1 MTYIPDFA
9 LERKEILAS
18 YRNLVTLLKERTNP
32 DQLKKIR
39 KAFKLAVTAHKDM
52 RRKSGE
58 PYIYHPL
65 EVARIAVAD
74 IGLGAT
80 GVICALLHDVVED
93 TDYTLD
99 DINDLFGEQV
109 MKIIDGLTKIDGVMD
124 MQTPSMQ
131 AENFR
136 KILLT
141 LSEDVRVILIKLA
154 DRLHN
159 MRTLD
164 SMPREKQLKI
174 ASETHFFYAPL
185 AHRLGLYNIKTELE
199 DLVIKYTEPDVYK
212 SITNQIAATQEER
225 NRFIQQ
231 FILPIKEQMAKEG
244 FNFEII
250 SRVKSI
256 YSIWQKMQKKE
267 IAFEEVY
274 DLFAIR
280 IIVDSPFEIEKVDC
294 WKVYSIITSLYRP
307 NPDRLRDW
315 VSIPKANGY
324 ESLHTTVMSPQ
335 GKWVEI
341 QIRSNRMNEIAEKG
355 YAAHWKYKGVT
366 NSEKNFEQGL
376 DEWLAKIR
384 EVLKSNEASALEFL
398 SDIRLDIFSDEIFV
412 FTPKGEMKTL
422 PKNATILDFAYAV
435 HSQLGGTCIGA
446 KVNHVL
452 VPLNHQLKSG
462 DQVEIITSKKQVP
475 QETWLHFVV
484 TSKARDNIKEVVK
497 EELNRKLAFG
507 KATFEGMFPKYDQI
521 KLNSVIQQLRNK
533 ISIKNAHDLYVK
545 IAEGTINSDEI
556 QKVLSKRGRR
566 FLDYITLRPLIN
578 SRDSQ
583 KDLDQVIMEQLKQ
596 NPVSLLLD
604 EDIEKIHYSISRCC
618 NPIPGDQVIGYIT
631 SNNNIQIHRTNCPT
645 AIELMSQFGN
655 RIVKAKWRSEEAVS
669 LLAGVKIQGLD
680 KKGLMR
686 ELTNVIS
693 EQLNLN
699 MRSLNFESSEGVF
712 VGTIMLYIQD
722 LESFNYLISN
732 LKKIDGI
739 EKVSRINSY
748 EDSENEFKS

>member
-1 MTYIPDFA
+1 MTYIPDIA
-9 LERKEILAS
+9 EERKEILAQ
-18 YRNLVTLLKERTNP
+18 YRNLITIVRDRTN
-32 DQLKKIR
+32 QEQKRKIR

-65 EVARIAVAD
+65 EVARIAAAD

-99 DINDLFGEQV
+99 DINDLFGENV
-109 MKIIDGLTKIDGVMD
+109 MKITDGLTKIDGVMD
-124 MQTPSMQ
+124 MQTPSLQ

-164 SMPREKQLKI
+164 SMTNEKQLKI

-199 DLVIKYTEPDVYK
+199 DLVIKYTEPDVYN
-212 SITNQIAATQEER
+212 SINRKIAATSEER

-231 FILPIKEQMAKEG
+231 FVLPLKEHLVKEG
-244 FNFEII
+244 FAFEIE

-256 YSIWQKMQKKE
+256 YSIWQKMKKKE
-267 IAFEEVY
+267 ITFEEVY

-280 IIVDSPFEIEKVDC
+280 IILDSPFETEKIDC

-315 VSIPKANGY
+315 ISIPKANGY
-324 ESLHTTVMSPQ
+324 ESLHTTVMSSQ

-341 QIRSNRMNEIAEKG
+341 QIRSTRMNEIAEKG
-355 YAAHWKYKGVT
+355 YAAHWKYKGITT
-366 NSEKNFEQGL
+366 NETTFEQGL

-384 EVLKSNEASALEFL
+384 KILKSNEASALEFL
-398 SDIRLDIFSDEIFV
+398 SDIKLDLFSDEMFI

-435 HSQLGGTCIGA
+435 HSQLGNNCIGA

-452 VPLNHQLKSG
+452 EPLTHQLKSG
-462 DQVEIITSKKQVP
+462 DQVEIITSKKQIP
-475 QETWLHFVV
+475 QENWLEFVV
-484 TSKARDNIKEVVK
+484 TSKARDNIKEALK
-497 EELNRKLAFG
+497 EELNKKIAIG
-507 KATFEGMFPKYDQI
+507 KEMFEGQFPEYDSV
-521 KLNSVIQQLRNK
+521 KLNTLVQQLKNK
-533 ISIKNAHDLYVK
+533 INFKNTQDLYVK
-545 IAEGTINSDEI
+545 LAEEVITLEDIH
-556 QKVLSKRGRR
+556 KALTKRNRR
-566 FLDYITLRPLIN
+566 FIDYITLRPLIHP
-578 SRDSQ
+578 
-583 KDLDQVIMEQLKQ
+583 KDTHKTLDQVITDQLKQ

-604 EDIEKIHYSISRCC
+604 EDIEKIHYQISKCC
-618 NPIPGDQVIGYIT
+618 NPIPGDQVIGFI
-631 SNNNIQIHRTNCPT
+631 SSSNNIQIHRTNCPT
-645 AIELMSQFGN
+645 AIQQMSQFGN

-669 LLAGVKIQGLD
+669 LLAGLKIQGVD

-686 ELTNVIS
+686 EITNVIS
-693 EQLNLN
+693 EQLELN

-712 VGTIMLYIQD
+712 VGTIMLYVQD
-722 LESFNYLISN
+722 LNSFNLLLDN

-739 EKVSRINSY
+739 EKVFRINSY
-748 EDSENEFKS
+748 EN

>member
-18 YRNLVTLLKERTNP
+18 YRNLITLLQERTTP
-32 DQLKKIR
+32 EQKLKIR
-39 KAFKLAVTAHKDM
+39 KAFKLAVIAHKDM

-93 TDYTLD
+93 TEYTLE

-109 MKIIDGLTKIDGVMD
+109 MKITDGLTKIDGVMD

-199 DLVIKYTEPDVYK
+199 DLVIKYTEPDVYT
-212 SITNQIAATQEER
+212 SILNQIAATQEER
-225 NRFIQQ
+225 DRFIQQ
-231 FILPIKEQMAKEG
+231 FIFPIKQQMAKEG

-256 YSIWQKMQKKE
+256 YSIWQKMKKKE
-267 IAFEEVY
+267 ITFEEVY

-280 IIVDSPFEIEKVDC
+280 IIIDSPFNIEKVDC

-324 ESLHTTVMSPQ
+324 ESLHTTVMSST
-335 GKWVEI
+335 GKWMEI
-341 QIRSNRMNEIAEKG
+341 QIRSKRMNEIAEKG
-355 YAAHWKYKGVT
+355 YAAHWKYKGISAT
-366 NSEKNFEQGL
+366 EKNFEQGL
-376 DEWLAKIR
+376 DDWLVKIK
-384 EVLKSNEASALEFL
+384 EILKSNEASAIEFL
-398 SDIRLDIFSDEIFV
+398 SDIKLDLFSDEIFV
-412 FTPKGEMKTL
+412 FTPKGLMKTL

-435 HSQLGGTCIGA
+435 HSQLGSMCIGA

-452 VPLNHQLKSG
+452 VPINHKLKSG
-462 DQVEIITSKKQVP
+462 DQVEVITSKKKTL
-475 QETWLHFVV
+475 QESWLQIVV
-484 TSKARDNIKEVVK
+484 TSKARDNIKEVLK
-497 EELNRKLAFG
+497 EELQLKIATG
-507 KATFEGMFPKYDQI
+507 KKIFEEMFPDYDAV
-521 KLNSVIQQLRNK
+521 KLNSVNHQIINK
-533 ISIKNAHDLYVK
+533 SSLKNSQDLYIK
-545 IAEGTINSDEI
+545 LADGTITPDDI
-556 QKVLSKRGRR
+556 HKMLSKRVRR
-566 FLDYITLRPLIN
+566 FLDYITLRPLIHP
-578 SRDSQ
+578 RDSQ
-583 KDLDQVIMEQLKQ
+583 KTLDQVITDQLKQ

-604 EDIEKIHYSISRCC
+604 EDIEKIQYSISRCC
-618 NPIPGDQVIGYIT
+618 NPIPGDQVIGFIT
-631 SNNNIQIHRTNCPT
+631 SNNNIQIHRTNCEN
-645 AIELMSQFGN
+645 AIQLMSQYGN
-655 RIVKAKWRSEEAVS
+655 RIIKAKWRSEESVS
-669 LLAGVKIQGLD
+669 LLAGVKIEGLD
-680 KKGLMR
+680 KKGLMSDITD
-686 ELTNVIS
+686 LIS
-693 EQLNLN
+693 QQLDLN
-699 MRSLNFESSEGVF
+699 MRSLKFESSQGVF
-712 VGTIMLYIQD
+712 EGTIMLYTSD
-722 LESFNYLISN
+722 LESFNHLISN
-732 LKKIDGI
+732 LKKIEGI
-739 EKVSRINSY
+739 EKVYRINSY
-748 EDSENEFKS
+748 ESE

>member
-1 MTYIPDFA
+1 MTYIPDIA
-9 LERKEILAS
+9 EERKEILAR
-18 YRNLVTLLKERTNP
+18 YRTLITIVKDRTN
-32 DQLKKIR
+32 QEQKRKIR
-39 KAFKLAVTAHKDM
+39 KAFKLAVTAHNGM

-65 EVARIAVAD
+65 EVARIAAAD

-93 TDYTLD
+93 TDYTLE
-99 DINDLFGEQV
+99 DINDLFGDTV
-109 MKIIDGLTKIDGVMD
+109 MKITDGLTKIDGVMD
-124 MQTPSMQ
+124 MQTPSLQ

-164 SMPREKQLKI
+164 SMPHEKQLKI

-199 DLVIKYTEPDVYK
+199 DLVIKYTEPDVYN
-212 SITNQIAATQEER
+212 SINKKIKATSEER

-231 FILPIKEQMAKEG
+231 FVFPIKEHLIKEG
-244 FNFEII
+244 FDFEIE

-256 YSIWQKMQKKE
+256 YSIWQKMKKKE
-267 IAFEEVY
+267 ISFEEVY

-280 IIVDSPFEIEKVDC
+280 IILNSPFDTEKIDC
-294 WKVYSIITSLYRP
+294 WKVYSMITSLYRP
-307 NPDRLRDW
+307 NSDRLRDW
-315 VSIPKANGY
+315 ISIPKANGY
-324 ESLHTTVMSPQ
+324 ESLHTTVMSSS

-355 YAAHWKYKGVT
+355 YAAHWKYKGITT
-366 NSEKNFEQGL
+366 NETNFEQGL
-376 DEWLAKIR
+376 DEWLGKIR
-384 EVLKSNEASALEFL
+384 KILKSKEASALEFL
-398 SDIRLDIFSDEIFV
+398 SDIKLDLFSDEMFV

-422 PKNATILDFAYAV
+422 PKNATILDFAYVV
-435 HSQLGGTCIGA
+435 HSQIGNNCIGA

-452 VPLNHQLKSG
+452 EPLTYQLKSG
-462 DQVEIITSKKQVP
+462 DQIEIITSKKQVP
-475 QETWLHFVV
+475 QEGWLEFVV
-484 TSKARDNIKEVVK
+484 TSKARDNIKEALK
-497 EELNRKLAFG
+497 EELNKKISIG
-507 KATFEGMFPKYDQI
+507 KETFEGLFPDYDSVR
-521 KLNSVIQQLRNK
+521 LNTLVQQLKNK
-533 ISIKNAHDLYVK
+533 ISFKNTQDLYVK
-545 IAEGTINSDEI
+545 IADNVISVDDI
-556 QKVLSKRGRR
+556 HKALSKQKRR
-566 FLDYITLRPLIN
+566 FLDYIMLRPLIHPK
-578 SRDSQ
+578 DTQ
-583 KDLDQVIMEQLKQ
+583 KNLDQVITDQLKQ

-604 EDIEKIHYSISRCC
+604 EDIEKIHYSISKCC
-618 NPIPGDQVIGYIT
+618 NPIPGDQVIGFIT
-631 SNNNIQIHRTNCPT
+631 SSNNIQIHRTNCDT
-645 AIELMSQFGN
+645 AIEQMSQFGN

-669 LLAGVKIQGLD
+669 LLVGLKIQGVD

-686 ELTNVIS
+686 KITDVIS
-693 EQLNLN
+693 EQLELN

-722 LESFNYLISN
+722 LKGLNNLLDN
-732 LKKIDGI
+732 LKKIDGV
-739 EKVSRINSY
+739 EKVYRINSY
-748 EDSENEFKS
+748 EN

>member
-1 MTYIPDFA
+1 MTYIPDIA
-9 LERKEILAS
+9 EERKEILAR
-18 YRNLVTLLKERTNP
+18 YRNLITIVKDRTNEE
-32 DQLKKIR
+32 QKRKIR

-65 EVARIAVAD
+65 EVARIAAAD

-99 DINDLFGEQV
+99 DIHDLFGDNV
-109 MKIIDGLTKIDGVMD
+109 MRITDGLTKIDGVMD

-164 SMPREKQLKI
+164 SMTNEKQLKI

-212 SITNQIAATQEER
+212 SINRKIAATSEER

-231 FILPIKEQMAKEG
+231 FILPLKEHLAKEG
-244 FNFEII
+244 FSFEIE

-256 YSIWQKMQKKE
+256 YSIWQKMKKKE
-267 IAFEEVY
+267 ITFEEVY

-280 IIVDSPFEIEKVDC
+280 IILNSPFETEKIDC
-294 WKVYSIITSLYRP
+294 WKVYSVITSLYRP

-315 VSIPKANGY
+315 ISIPKANGY
-324 ESLHTTVMSPQ
+324 ESLHTTVMSSQ

-341 QIRSNRMNEIAEKG
+341 QIRSTRMNEIAEKG
-355 YAAHWKYKGVT
+355 YAAHWKYKGIST
-366 NSEKNFEQGL
+366 SETTFEQGL
-376 DEWLAKIR
+376 DEWLGKIR
-384 EVLKSNEASALEFL
+384 KILKSNEASALEFL
-398 SDIRLDIFSDEIFV
+398 SDIKLDLFSDEMFV

-435 HSQLGGTCIGA
+435 HSQLGNSCIGA

-452 VPLNHQLKSG
+452 EPLTHQLKSG
-462 DQVEIITSKKQVP
+462 DQVEIISSKKQVP
-475 QETWLHFVV
+475 QDSWLEFVV
-484 TSKARDNIKEVVK
+484 TSKARDNIKEALK
-497 EELNRKLAFG
+497 EELSKKITLG
-507 KATFEGMFPKYDQI
+507 KETFEGQFPDFDTV
-521 KLNSVIQQLRNK
+521 KLNTLVQQLKNK
-533 ISIKNAHDLYVK
+533 INFKNTQDLYVK
-545 IAEGTINSDEI
+545 LAENVITVEDIH
-556 QKVLSKRGRR
+556 KALSKRNRR
-566 FLDYITLRPLIN
+566 FIDYIMLRPLIHPK
-578 SRDSQ
+578 DTQ
-583 KDLDQVIMEQLKQ
+583 KTLDQVITDQLKQ

-604 EDIEKIHYSISRCC
+604 EDIEKIHYQISKCC
-618 NPIPGDQVIGYIT
+618 NPIPGDQVIGFI
-631 SNNNIQIHRTNCPT
+631 SSSNNIQIHRTNCPT
-645 AIELMSQFGN
+645 AIQQMSQFGN

-669 LLAGVKIQGLD
+669 LLAGLKIQGVD

-686 ELTNVIS
+686 EITNVIS
-693 EQLNLN
+693 EQLDLN

-722 LESFNYLISN
+722 LSSFNILLDN

-739 EKVSRINSY
+739 EKVFRINSY
-748 EDSENEFKS
+748 EN